1 MSGASA
7 ASPPRV
13 AVVALNYRNHA
24 DTVEC
29 LDSLLAATYP
39 GLELIV
45 VDNDSGNDSL
55 ERVAEALR
63 ARGQAFAELREDGI
77 DGAGAR
83 PEPVLLVQAAANRGY
98 AAGNNLGIRCAL
110 ARGADYVLILNND
123 TLVEPGFLEPLVAHA
138 EAHADVL
145 AAGPRLVQ
153 PDGQIDRSCARRRP
167 SMLFY
172 LLGVGVA
179 GMLWPGNPWRKR
191 HLYEGEYAFDAP
203 RDVDLL
209 SGACMLI
216 KRGLFARAGLL
227 DENTF
232 LYFEELIL
240 HEKIRALGGRQVI
253 VPASVVVHKGGMATG
268 AVDPALLRETGR
280 DSLRY
285 YLRRYRRCGRLTTW
299 AIVASLRVPVRI
311 RTTLNRL
318 AGRRTGN

>member
-1 MSGASA
+1 MSREHASA
-7 ASPPRV
+7 RPGV
-13 AVVALNYRNHA
+13 AVVVLNYRNHA

-39 GLELIV
+39 GLDLIV

-55 ERVAEALR
+55 ARVAEALR
-63 ARGQAFAELREDGI
+63 ARGQAYTLLGEAGI
-77 DGAGAR
+77 DGCAAG
-83 PEPVLLVQAAANRGY
+83 PEPVLLVQAAVNRGY

-123 TLVEPGFLEPLVAHA
+123 TLVEPGFLEPLVAYTD
-138 EAHADVL
+138 AHADVM
-145 AAGPRLVQ
+145 AAGPKLVQ
-153 PDGQIDRSCARRRP
+153 PDGRIDRSCARRRP

-172 LLGVGVA
+172 ILGVGAA
-179 GMLWPGNPWRKR
+179 GMLWPGNRWRKR
-191 HLYEGEYAFDAP
+191 HLYEGEYAFDVP
-203 RDVDLL
+203 RSVDLL

-216 KRGLFARAGLL
+216 KRSLFDAIGLL
-227 DENTF
+227 DETTF

-240 HEKIRALGGRQVI
+240 HEKIRVLGGRQVI

-285 YLRRYRRCGRLTTW
+285 YLRRYRHCSRLTTW
-299 AIVASLRVPVRI
+299 AVLASLRVPIWI
-311 RTTLNRL
+311 RTALNRL
-318 AGRRTGN
+318 SGTRTKD